1 MLEILN
7 NISERF
13 IMMENTNLQNIR
25 KRINLS
31 VSQSQNQSE
40 ENLGVSSEDNVFYD
54 DKRKELNKKVESI
67 WKYLDQIF
75 KDITINDHKYKKI

>member
-13 IMMENTNLQNIR
+13 IMMEKTNLQNIR

>member
-1 MLEILN
+1 
-7 NISERF
+7 
-13 IMMENTNLQNIR
+13 MMENTNLQNIR